1 MSVSSKNKRDFE
13 FFETLLEQTSERSD
27 NFAYNK
33 ERGLLLF
40 GRGVNA
46 TRTKIVPASL
56 GNGETKPEEEDIE

>member
-1 MSVSSKNKRDFE
+1 MSALSQNDLE

-40 GRGVNA
+40 GCGVNA
-46 TRTKIVPASL
+46 NRNKTVPASRD
-56 GNGETKPEEEDIE
+56 NGDTKPGEENTE